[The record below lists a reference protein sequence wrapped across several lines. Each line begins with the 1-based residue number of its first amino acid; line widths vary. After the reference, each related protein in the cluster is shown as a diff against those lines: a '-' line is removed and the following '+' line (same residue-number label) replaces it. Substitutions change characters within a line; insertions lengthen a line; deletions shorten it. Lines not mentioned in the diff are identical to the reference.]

1 MTTFDEFIADLT
13 EALAPR
19 APDAVAELDA
29 SACDSRSP
37 ASSPPGAARCTSPSG
52 SSPSAP

>member
-19 APDAVAELDA
+19 APDAVAALSGHLFSTHVADLALDA
-29 SACDSRSP
+29 DRRPSY
-37 ASSPPGAARCTSPSG
+37 AREP
-52 SSPSAP
+52 